1 MIELSLEAMVRMN
14 MLFSYYQSL
23 LTKKQQQMLAL
34 YYEEDYSLG
43 EIAEH
48 YQISRQAVHDTIKR
62 SEKALE
68 QYEANLGLLKKRNQR
83 EVLLDVL
90 LLNLDNKEQATNII
104 HQLKEYD
111 E

>member
-1 MIELSLEAMVRMN
+1 MVRMTI
-14 MLFSYYQSL
+14 LFSYYQSL
-23 LTKKQQQMLAL
+23 LTNKQQQMLSL

-68 QYEANLGLLKKRNQR
+68 QYEANLGLLKKRNQL
-83 EVLLDVL
+83 EVLLDEL

-104 HQLKEYD
+104 LHLKEYD

>member
-1 MIELSLEAMVRMN
+1 MSLEATVRMN
-14 MLFSYYQSL
+14 QLFSYYQTL
-23 LTKKQQQMLAL
+23 LTVKQQQMLSL

-48 YQISRQAVHDTIKR
+48 YEVSRQAVHDTIKR

-68 QYEANLGLLKKRNQR
+68 HYESTLGLLAKRNQR
-83 EVLLDVL
+83 ELWLDEL
-90 LLNLDNKEQATNII
+90 MENLEDINQSKMII
-104 HQLKEYD
+104 KQLKEYD

>member
-1 MIELSLEAMVRMN
+1 MVRMN

-48 YQISRQAVHDTIKR
+48 YQISRQAVYDTIKR

-68 QYEANLGLLKKRNQR
+68 QYEANL
-83 EVLLDVL
+83 
-90 LLNLDNKEQATNII
+90 
-104 HQLKEYD
+104 
-111 E
+111 